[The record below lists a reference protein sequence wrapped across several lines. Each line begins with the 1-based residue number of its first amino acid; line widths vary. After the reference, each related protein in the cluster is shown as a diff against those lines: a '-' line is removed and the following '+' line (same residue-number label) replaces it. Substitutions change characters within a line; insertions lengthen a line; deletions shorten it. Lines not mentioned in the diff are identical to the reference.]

1 MVKKLFYLFWIL
13 ISGVVLCA
21 EDAILLPASFEASFT
36 QTLTSDANKTIR
48 YQGEVKY
55 STPDH
60 FRWHYDTP
68 TKKDV
73 CSDARKIEI
82 INHDLEQVSTYIV
95 DKGLNLPVIVQN
107 AKPYRKTVYIAKYKG
122 VSYTIQVNNKGELS
136 RIAYRD
142 ELDNNVLI
150 ILTQMKYSSQKID
163 DAKLQ
168 CSYPETY
175 DMVGG

>member
-1 MVKKLFYLFWIL
+1 M
-13 ISGVVLCA
+13 SGVLLYA
-21 EDAILLPASFEASFT
+21 EDSITLPVSFEANFT
-36 QTLTSDANKTIR
+36 QTLTNDANKTIR

-60 FRWHYDTP
+60 FKWRYDTP

-82 INHDLEQVSTYIV
+82 VNHDLEQVATYIV
-95 DKGLNLPVIVQN
+95 DKGLNLPAIVQN

-122 VSYTIQVNNKGELS
+122 ISYTIQVNNRGELS

-150 ILTQMKYSSQKID
+150 ILSQMKYSPNKMD
-163 DAKLQ
+163 DTKLQ
-168 CSYPETY
+168 CSYPESY